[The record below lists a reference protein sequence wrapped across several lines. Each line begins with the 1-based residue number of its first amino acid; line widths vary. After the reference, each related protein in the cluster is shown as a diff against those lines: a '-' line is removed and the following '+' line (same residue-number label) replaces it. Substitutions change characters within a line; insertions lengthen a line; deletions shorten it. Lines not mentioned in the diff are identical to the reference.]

1 MSKVALECTQLTL
14 GVIPLTDSAP
24 LVVAEAAGFFAAEG
38 LDVALSTVRSWAAMR
53 DKLAAGRF
61 EGATLLAPMPLAAA
75 LGLDPAATAI
85 LTVKGLSQGGSGF
98 CVTPDLHARL
108 ITHGASPIATPLEWA
123 AALRRLVEAERGS
136 RPAPTLAH
144 VYPYS
149 THHYELRYWL
159 ASVGLHPELDLN
171 LVTVPPPLM
180 VEQLERGRID
190 GAWVGSPW
198 PALAAARG
206 VAKVLFDKRQ
216 FWNGGPEKVFAVTQP
231 WAEAHPATLAAL
243 LRALIAAGRWLD
255 DPANHVQ
262 AAAWLQ
268 AALMPD
274 VSAALLAEE
283 LKALRFHQGLAG
295 FPWRSHSHWLLEQM
309 RRWQHLPPAADLE
322 HAAASCRP
330 DLYRSVARALGE
342 PLPLADEKLEGAH
355 AAPYTVTG
363 ESGTLQLPAD
373 RIMDGIS
380 FDPKDPH
387 FTATTPQREPV

>member
-1 MSKVALECTQLTL
+1 MSKLALEATQLTL

-38 LDVALSTVRSWAAMR
+38 LEVALDTVRSWAAMR
-53 DKLAAGRF
+53 DKLAAGRI

-75 LGLDPAATAI
+75 FGLDPAATPI
-85 LTVKGLSQGGSGF
+85 LTVKSLSQGGSAF
-98 CVTPDLHARL
+98 CVTPELHARL
-108 ITHGASPIATPLEWA
+108 IEQGASERATPLEWA
-123 AALRRLVEAERGS
+123 QAMRRLVEAERGT

-159 ASVGLHPELDLN
+159 ASVGLQPELDLN

-180 VEQLERGRID
+180 VQQLEAGRID

-198 PALAAARG
+198 PALAAANG

-231 WAEAHPATLAAL
+231 WAEAHPVTLASL

-255 DPANHVQ
+255 DARNHPQ

-268 AALMPD
+268 AMLMPD
-274 VSAALLAEE
+274 VSATLLADE
-283 LKALRFHQGLAG
+283 LKTLRFHEGLAG
-295 FPWRSHSHWLLEQM
+295 FPWRSHSRWLLAQM
-309 RRWQHLPPAADLE
+309 RRWQHLPTAADLE
-322 HAAASCRP
+322 RAAASCRP

-355 AAPYTVTG
+355 EVPYEMQG
-363 ESGTLQLPAD
+363 ESSVLTLPAD
-373 RIMDGIS
+373 QIMDGVS
-380 FDPKDPH
+380 FDSSRM
-387 FTATTPQREPV
+387 A

>member
-1 MSKVALECTQLTL
+1 MSKPALETTQLTL

-24 LVVAEAAGFFAAEG
+24 LIVAEAAGFFTAEG

-61 EGATLLAPMPLAAA
+61 DGATLLAPMPLAAA
-75 LGLDPAATAI
+75 FGLDPASTPI
-85 LTVKGLSQGGSGF
+85 LTVKALSQGGSGF

-108 ITHGASPIATPLEWA
+108 IDHGATIEATPLEWA
-123 AALRRLVEAERGS
+123 QAMRRLVEAERGT

-180 VEQLERGRID
+180 VQQLEAGRID

-198 PALAAARG
+198 PALSAARG

-216 FWNGGPEKVFAVTQP
+216 FWNGGPEKVFAVAQP
-231 WAEAHPATLAAL
+231 WAEANPATLAAL
-243 LRALIAAGRWLD
+243 LRALIASGRWLD
-255 DPANHVQ
+255 DPGNRPQ

-268 AALMPD
+268 ATLMPD
-274 VSAALLAEE
+274 VATALLEDE
-283 LKALRFHQGLAG
+283 LKTLRFHEGLAG

-309 RRWQHLPPAADLE
+309 RRWKHLPPAADLE
-322 HAAASCRP
+322 RAAASCRP

-342 PLPLADEKLEGAH
+342 PLPLASEKLEGAH
-355 AAPYTVTG
+355 AAPYSVPG
-363 ESGTLQLPAD
+363 ESGTLMLPAD
-373 RIMDGIS
+373 RIMDGVS
-380 FDPKDPH
+380 FDP
-387 FTATTPQREPV
+387 ARMA

>member
-1 MSKVALECTQLTL
+1 MSKAALETTQLTL

-38 LDVALSTVRSWAAMR
+38 LDVALDTLRSWAAMR
-53 DKLAAGRF
+53 DKLAAGRI

-75 LGLDPAATAI
+75 FGLDPVPTPI
-85 LTVKGLSQGGSGF
+85 LTVKALSQGGSGF

-108 ITHGASPIATPLEWA
+108 CEHGAAEQATPLGWA
-123 AALRRLVEAERGS
+123 QAMRRLVEAERGS
-136 RPAPTLAH
+136 RTAPTLAH

-180 VEQLERGRID
+180 VQQLEAGRID

-206 VAKVLFDKRQ
+206 AARVLFDKRQ

-255 DPANHVQ
+255 DPANHPQ

-268 AALMPD
+268 GALMPD
-274 VSAALLAEE
+274 VSASLLADE
-283 LKALRFHQGLAG
+283 LKTLRFHEGLAG
-295 FPWRSHSHWLLEQM
+295 FPWRSHSRWLLEQM

-322 HAAASCRP
+322 RAVASCRA
-330 DLYRSVARALGE
+330 DLYRQVARNLGE

-355 AAPYTVTG
+355 ETAYVLQG
-363 ESGTLQLPAD
+363 ESGVLTLPAD
-373 RIMDGIS
+373 RIMDGAI
-380 FDPKDPH
+380 FDP
-387 FTATTPQREPV
+387 QRMA